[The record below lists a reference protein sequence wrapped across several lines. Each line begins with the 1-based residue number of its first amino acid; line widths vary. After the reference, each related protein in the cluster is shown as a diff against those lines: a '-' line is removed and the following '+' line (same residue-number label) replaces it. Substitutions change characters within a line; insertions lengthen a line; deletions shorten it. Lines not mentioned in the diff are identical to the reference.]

1 MRRIT
6 RFEVS
11 AFHND
16 VYLENG
22 EVRITNPE
30 IKVCLACD
38 VGDLENKTEEIILHQ
53 KYKRCISNAEICA
66 CMQEQCGFLEIKK
79 WEKREKKWREIAN
92 KFKEL
97 I

>member
-1 MRRIT
+1 MRRVT

-38 VGDLENKTEEIILHQ
+38 VDELENKTEEMLLHQ
-53 KYKRCISNAEICA
+53 KYKRCVSNAELCS
-66 CMQEQCGFLEIKK
+66 CMQEQCGFLEFKK
-79 WEKREKKWREIAN
+79 WEKREKKWRGIAN
-92 KFKEL
+92 KFKEAK
-97 I
+97 